1 MGDPF
6 PPTREGGETQNEN
19 TRVENSESDDIVK
32 NDVEKYLSGVHFP
45 ASKQELVD
53 AATNNSA
60 PEPVVNSM
68 AKMPDQ
74 MYNSVDEVIQTMSGK

>member
-1 MGDPF
+1 MKIPELKIPKVKIPGL
-6 PPTREGGETQNEN
+6 
-19 TRVENSESDDIVK
+19 DIGK
-32 NDVEKYLSGVHFP
+32 PDVEKYLSGVHFP